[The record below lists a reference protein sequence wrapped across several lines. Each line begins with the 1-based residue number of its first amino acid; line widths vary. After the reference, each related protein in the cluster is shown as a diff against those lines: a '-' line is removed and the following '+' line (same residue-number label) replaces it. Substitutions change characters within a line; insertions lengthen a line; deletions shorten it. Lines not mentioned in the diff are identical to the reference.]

1 VSVDFNELSIR
12 ELSRNYGRRRALSR
26 VSLDCRAGEVVGL
39 LGPNGAGKST
49 LLSIVSTVTAP
60 TSGEI
65 RYGRRTA
72 KEIGSSL
79 RASIGVLSHDLHLY
93 PELTAREN
101 LTFFARLYGV
111 SEPLRRVSAALDRA
125 SLSDR
130 GDELVHGFSRG
141 MRQRLALERALLH
154 APHVLLFDEPF
165 TGLDAASS
173 AALVARFKELRSAGH
188 IVLVATHDLDTAEE
202 VLDRA
207 AVLHEGRL
215 AGIESDVRGLRAR
228 YQARLHAAAAAS

>member
-1 VSVDFNELSIR
+1 
-12 ELSRNYGRRRALSR
+12 
-26 VSLDCRAGEVVGL
+26 
-39 LGPNGAGKST
+39 
-49 LLSIVSTVTAP
+49 
-60 TSGEI
+60 
-65 RYGRRTA
+65 
-72 KEIGSSL
+72 
-79 RASIGVLSHDLHLY
+79 
-93 PELTAREN
+93 
-101 LTFFARLYGV
+101 
-111 SEPLRRVSAALDRA
+111 
-125 SLSDR
+125 
-130 GDELVHGFSRG
+130 

-228 YQARLHAAAAAS
+228 YQARLHAAATAS